1 MSESDVNDSAVPE
14 ELPETRRLLR
24 IMERLRGDDGCPWD
38 AEQTL
43 ESLKSYLIEECG
55 EVLEAIEMGDYDELE
70 DELGDLLLQVVFQ
83 CQICAE
89 QGHFDFESVAVRI
102 ADKMVRRHPHVFSD
116 TDVEDSDDVR
126 ANWDE
131 IKKQEREDRGKPEPE
146 SILDGIPRHLPA
158 LMRAKDLQKKAS
170 KVGFDWEDEEGI
182 LDKIE
187 EELSEMHEALRSGDD
202 AELKDEIGD
211 VMFAIT
217 NLARH
222 RKIDPEDA
230 LNGCNRK
237 FKRRFRSIERALEE
251 RGKTPSESTLME
263 MDALWDESKK
273 DE

>member
-1 MSESDVNDSAVPE
+1 MSHPAADDSLIPE
-14 ELPETRRLLR
+14 NLPQTRRLLQ
-24 IMERLRGDDGCPWD
+24 IMERLRSDDGCPWD

-43 ESLKSYLIEECG
+43 NSLKSYLIEECG
-55 EVLEAIEMGDYDELE
+55 EVLEAIELEDYDELE

-89 QGHFDFESVAVRI
+89 QGHFDFESVAGRI

-116 TDVEDSDDVR
+116 VEAETTDDVR

-131 IKKQEREDRGKPEPE
+131 IKTQERRDKGKPAPE
-146 SILDGIPRHLPA
+146 SILDGVPRHLPA
-158 LMRAKDLQKKAS
+158 LMRARDLQKKAS
-170 KVGFDWEDEEGI
+170 KVGFDWEEEEGI

-187 EELSEMHEALRSGDD
+187 EELGEMHEALREGDD
-202 AELKDEIGD
+202 EELKEEIGD

-230 LNGCNRK
+230 LNQCNLK
-237 FKRRFRSIERALEE
+237 FKKRFRSIEKALK
-251 RGKTPSESTLME
+251 RQGKTPEESTLTE
-263 MDALWDESKK
+263 MDALWEESK
-273 DE
+273 